1 MLSYHH
7 YYLKI
12 LYNTLICF
20 VQRETIGGR
29 IIGRIKVNDI
39 RTSRGEQQR
48 HGEQILFDTTVF
60 II

>member
-1 MLSYHH
+1 MFCP
-7 YYLKI
+7 KG
-12 LYNTLICF
+12 NN
-20 VQRETIGGR
+20 RGR

-48 HGEQILFDTTVF
+48 HREQILFDTTVF